1 MRGEL
6 LDSLTL
12 SRRTSCPTE
21 VTPTRARLFT
31 VSPQVPERNVESVGQ
46 LLNSAVDRWGTQ
58 VALRR
63 RREPLRWSVLSWTEL
78 GSEVE
83 AVAAGLWGLGLKPG
97 DRVGILSTTRVE
109 WTLVDYGV
117 LSLGAVTVP
126 IYHSSTAGQVG
137 HVLLDSG
144 ARVIVVEDSAQLE
157 KVLKHTDDLPMLE
170 HIVLLEIMDLRD
182 VPAGVLLDELLRD
195 GRRALRED
203 DRLVTRAREAVTSGD
218 LATIVYSS
226 GTTGLAKG
234 VRLTHRNILAAAS
247 ALDGVLQVNEDDT
260 TVLCLP
266 LSHIYGRIA
275 QYCALTHGFCIAY
288 ARRVDLLAEVLLEVR
303 PSFFFGVPRLYE
315 RLYLEVV
322 RGYRAMPPLLR
333 GLVKRGV
340 NSAKEEPAAPGS
352 GGGIGRLLTKFKR
365 LDIGGSLV
373 DGAGQLAA
381 QRAIYDPLR
390 EALGGRVRFCIS
402 GGAPLNPDVA
412 GFFRLAG
419 IEILEGYGLT
429 ETAGPATVNL
439 PGENRLGTVGPPLPG
454 IAVRIAS
461 DGEILIRGRTVFEGY
476 HNLPDETAISI
487 DEEGWF
493 ATGDVGEFDE
503 AGHLVITDR
512 RKDIIVTSGGKNVA
526 PQQVEATLRTSP
538 YLADAVVFGDN
549 RPYVVALLTLDPEE
563 VHRFAEEV
571 GLPVDDWSGLL
582 RDVRLQKLVQAEV
595 ARCNKKLASFEA
607 VRHYRVLQRSLS
619 VEGGE
624 LTPTLKVRRRAL
636 AERYRPLI
644 DSLYA
649 EGAPV

>member
-1 MRGEL
+1 
-6 LDSLTL
+6 
-12 SRRTSCPTE
+12 
-21 VTPTRARLFT
+21 LF
-31 VSPQVPERNVESVGQ
+31 QVNPHEPPGSVESVGQ
-46 LLNSAVDRWGTQ
+46 LLYAAVERWGAS

-78 GSEVE
+78 GSKVE
-83 AVAAGLWGLGLKPG
+83 AVAAGLSGLGLVPG

-137 HVLLDSG
+137 YVLRDSG
-144 ARVIVVEDSAQLE
+144 ARVVVVEDTVQLG
-157 KVLKHTDDLPMLE
+157 KVLKHREELPELE

-182 VPAGVLLDELLRD
+182 VPSGVLLDELLRD
-195 GRRALRED
+195 GRRALRVDEA
-203 DRLVTRAREAVTSGD
+203 LVARARAAVQASD

-226 GTTGLAKG
+226 GTTGMPKG

-247 ALDGVLQVNEDDT
+247 ALDGVLQVDEDDT
-260 TVLCLP
+260 TILCLP

-275 QYCALTHGFCIAY
+275 QYCALTHGFCMAY

-322 RGYRAMPPLLR
+322 RGYREMPPLLR
-333 GLVKRGV
+333 GLVKLGV
-340 NSAKEEPAAPGS
+340 DSAREDLEPPQAAEAAS
-352 GGGIGRLLTKFKR
+352 GGGIGRLVNQIRGFDLGRT
-365 LDIGGSLV
+365 LA
-373 DGAGQLAA
+373 DGAGGVAA
-381 QRAIYDPLR
+381 QKAVFEPLR
-390 EALGGRVRFCIS
+390 EALGGRVRFCVS
-402 GGAPLNPDVA
+402 GGAPLNSDIA
-412 GFFRLAG
+412 AFFRLAG

-439 PGENRLGTVGPPLPG
+439 RGDNRLGTVGPPLPG
-454 IAVRIAS
+454 IAVRIAP
-461 DGEILIRGRTVFEGY
+461 DGEILIRGDTVFEGY
-476 HNLPDETAISI
+476 HNQPDETAISI

-512 RKDIIVTSGGKNVA
+512 KKDIIVTSGGKNVA
-526 PQQVEATLRTSP
+526 PQQIEASLRLSP
-538 YLADAVVFGDN
+538 YIADAVVFGDN
-549 RPYVVALLTLDPEE
+549 RPYVVALVTLDPVE
-563 VHRFAEEV
+563 VHRFADEL
-571 GLPVDDWSGLL
+571 GLASDDWSGLL
-582 RDVRLQKLVQAEV
+582 RDVRLQKLVAAEI
-595 ARCNKKLASFEA
+595 ARCNERLAYFEA
-607 VRHYRVLQRSLS
+607 VRHYKVLQRSLS
-619 VEGGE
+619 IEGGE

-649 EGAPV
+649 EGPPV

>member
-1 MRGEL
+1 
-6 LDSLTL
+6 
-12 SRRTSCPTE
+12 
-21 VTPTRARLFT
+21 
-31 VSPQVPERNVESVGQ
+31 
-46 LLNSAVDRWGTQ
+46 

-78 GSEVE
+78 GSKVE
-83 AVAAGLWGLGLKPG
+83 AVAAGLSGLGLVPG

-117 LSLGAVTVP
+117 LSLGVVTVP

-137 HVLLDSG
+137 HVLRDSG
-144 ARVIVVEDSAQLE
+144 ARVVVVEDTVQLG
-157 KVLKHTDDLPMLE
+157 KVLKHREDLPELE

-182 VPAGVLLDELLRD
+182 VPSGVLLDELLRD

-203 DRLVTRAREAVTSGD
+203 EALVARARAAVQASD

-226 GTTGLAKG
+226 GTTGMAKG

-247 ALDGVLQVNEDDT
+247 ALNGVLQVDEDDT
-260 TVLCLP
+260 TILCLP

-322 RGYRAMPPLLR
+322 RGYREMPPLLR
-333 GLVKRGV
+333 GLVKLGV
-340 NSAKEEPAAPGS
+340 DSAKEDLEPSEDGEAAS
-352 GGGIGRLLTKFKR
+352 GGGMGRLVKQIRSFDIGRTLA
-365 LDIGGSLV
+365 
-373 DGAGQLAA
+373 DGAGGLAA
-381 QRAIYDPLR
+381 QRAVFEPLR
-390 EALGGRVRFCIS
+390 EALGGRVRFCVS
-402 GGAPLNPDVA
+402 GGAPLNSDIA
-412 GFFRLAG
+412 AFFRLAG

-439 PGENRLGTVGPPLPG
+439 PGDNRLGTVGPPLPG
-454 IAVRIAS
+454 IAVRIAP
-461 DGEILIRGRTVFEGY
+461 DGEILIRGDTVFEGY
-476 HNLPDETAISI
+476 HNQPDETAISI

-512 RKDIIVTSGGKNVA
+512 KKDIIVTSGGKNVA
-526 PQQVEATLRTSP
+526 PQQIEASLRLSP
-538 YLADAVVFGDN
+538 YIADAVVFGDN
-549 RPYVVALLTLDPEE
+549 RPYVVALVTLDPVE
-563 VHRFAEEV
+563 VHRFADEL
-571 GLPVDDWSGLL
+571 GLASDDWSGLL
-582 RDVRLQKLVQAEV
+582 RDVRLQKLVAAEI
-595 ARCNKKLASFEA
+595 ARCNERLAYFEA
-607 VRHYRVLQRSLS
+607 VRHYKVLQRSLS
-619 VEGGE
+619 IEGGE

-649 EGAPV
+649 EGPPV

>member
-1 MRGEL
+1 
-6 LDSLTL
+6 
-12 SRRTSCPTE
+12 
-21 VTPTRARLFT
+21 LFA
-31 VSPQVPERNVESVGQ
+31 VNSHLPEHNIESVGQ
-46 LLNSAVDRWGTQ
+46 LLTSAVDRWGAR

-78 GSEVE
+78 GSKVE
-83 AVAAGLWGLGLKPG
+83 AVAAGLSGLGLVPG

-126 IYHSSTAGQVG
+126 IYHSSTSGQVG
-137 HVLLDSG
+137 HVLRDSG
-144 ARVIVVEDSAQLE
+144 ARVVVVEDATQLD
-157 KVLKHTDDLPMLE
+157 KVLKHLEELPSLE

-182 VPAGVLLDELLRD
+182 VPNGVLLDELLRD

-203 DRLVTRAREAVTSGD
+203 EGLVTRASQAVRAAD

-226 GTTGLAKG
+226 GTTGMAKG

-340 NSAKEEPAAPGS
+340 NLAKEESPALGS
-352 GGGIGRLLTKFKR
+352 SGLGVRLLTQFKR
-365 LDIGGSLV
+365 LDIGRSLA
-373 DGAGQLAA
+373 DGAGEMAA
-381 QRAIYDPLR
+381 QKAVYEPLR

-402 GGAPLNPDVA
+402 GGAPLNPDIA

-439 PGENRLGTVGPPLPG
+439 PGDNRLGTVGPPLPG
-454 IAVRIAS
+454 IAVRIEP
-461 DGEILIRGRTVFEGY
+461 DGEIMVRGPTVFEGY
-476 HNLPDETAISI
+476 HNRPDETAVSI
-487 DEEGWF
+487 DDEGWF

-512 RKDIIVTSGGKNVA
+512 KKDILVTSGGKNIA
-526 PQQVEATLRTSP
+526 PQQVEATLRLSP
-538 YLADAVVFGDN
+538 YIADAVVFGDN
-549 RPYVVALLTLDPEE
+549 RPYVVALVTLAPQE
-563 VHRFAEEV
+563 VRRFAEEL
-571 GLPVDDWSGLL
+571 GLPVDDWSALV
-582 RDVRLQKLVQAEV
+582 RDDRLQRLVGAEI
-595 ARCNKKLASFEA
+595 ARCNEKLAYFEA
-607 VRHYRVLQRSLS
+607 VRHYKVLQRSLS

-644 DSLYA
+644 DSLYD

>member
-1 MRGEL
+1 MNPHEPSG
-6 LDSLTL
+6 S
-12 SRRTSCPTE
+12 
-21 VTPTRARLFT
+21 
-31 VSPQVPERNVESVGQ
+31 VESVGQ
-46 LLNSAVDRWGTQ
+46 LLCAAVDRWGAS

-78 GSEVE
+78 GSKVE
-83 AVAAGLWGLGLKPG
+83 AVAAGLSGLGLVPG

-137 HVLLDSG
+137 HVLRDSG
-144 ARVIVVEDSAQLE
+144 VRVVVVEDTVQLG
-157 KVLKHTDDLPMLE
+157 KVLKHREELPQLE

-182 VPAGVLLDELLRD
+182 VPSGVLLDELLRD

-203 DRLVTRAREAVTSGD
+203 EGLVARARAAVRASD

-226 GTTGLAKG
+226 GTTGMPKG

-247 ALDGVLQVNEDDT
+247 ALDGVLQVDEDDT

-322 RGYRAMPPLLR
+322 RGYREMPPLLR
-333 GLVKRGV
+333 GLVKLGV
-340 NSAKEEPAAPGS
+340 DSAKEDLAPPEVEDTPPGR
-352 GGGIGRLLTKFKR
+352 GIGQ
-365 LDIGGSLV
+365 LV
-373 DGAGQLAA
+373 KQIRSFDLGRTLADGAGEMAA
-381 QRAIYDPLR
+381 ERAIFEPLR
-390 EALGGRVRFCIS
+390 EALGGRVRFCVS
-402 GGAPLNPDVA
+402 GGAPLNTDVA
-412 GFFRLAG
+412 AFFRLAG

-439 PGENRLGTVGPPLPG
+439 PGDNRLGTVGAPLPG
-454 IAVRIAS
+454 IAVRIAP
-461 DGEILIRGRTVFEGY
+461 DGEILIRGDTVFEGY
-476 HNLPDETAISI
+476 HNQPDETAISI
-487 DEEGWF
+487 DEDGWF
-493 ATGDVGEFDE
+493 ATGDVGQFDE

-512 RKDIIVTSGGKNVA
+512 KKDIIVTSGGKNVA
-526 PQQVEATLRTSP
+526 PQQVEAALRLSP
-538 YLADAVVFGDN
+538 YIADAVVFGDN
-549 RPYVVALLTLDPEE
+549 RPYVVALVTLNPVE
-563 VHRFAEEV
+563 VRRFAEEL
-571 GLPVDDWSGLL
+571 GLPSDDWSGLL
-582 RDVRLQKLVQAEV
+582 RDVRLQKLVATEI
-595 ARCNKKLASFEA
+595 ARCNEKLAYFEA
-607 VRHYRVLQRSLS
+607 VRHYKVLQRSLS
-619 VEGGE
+619 IEGGE

-649 EGAPV
+649 EGPPV